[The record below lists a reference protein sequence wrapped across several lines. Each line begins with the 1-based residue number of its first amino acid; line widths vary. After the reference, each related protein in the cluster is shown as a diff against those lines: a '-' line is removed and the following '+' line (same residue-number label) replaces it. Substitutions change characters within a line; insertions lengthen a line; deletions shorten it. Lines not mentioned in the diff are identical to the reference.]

1 MAPLFLYSSN
11 RIMDQLISVLMLTV
25 IFIFHRSLSKTWE
38 IVMALELSRMIIW

>member
-1 MAPLFLYSSN
+1 METQQYTNYAFI
-11 RIMDQLISVLMLTV
+11 RTV